1 MDFACSSAEPE
12 GGFGSAADEFVP
24 SDLAEGWAPAAAD
37 DPSVDE
43 DVEPESDGC
52 AYAMPG
58 VLATAIPTPRATA
71 NAPTRPMY
79 VA

>member
-1 MDFACSSAEPE
+1 MDFDCSSDEPE
-12 GGFGSAADEFVP
+12 GGCGSEAAVFVP
-24 SDLAEGWAPAAAD
+24 SDLPEGWAPAAAD

-43 DVEPESDGC
+43 DAEPESDGS
-52 AYAMPG
+52 ANAMPG